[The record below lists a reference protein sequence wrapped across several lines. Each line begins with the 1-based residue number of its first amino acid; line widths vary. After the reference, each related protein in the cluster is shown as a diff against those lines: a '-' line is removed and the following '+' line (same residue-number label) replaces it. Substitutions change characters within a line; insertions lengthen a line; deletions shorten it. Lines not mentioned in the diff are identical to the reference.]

1 MIVATEIPPNL
12 IPIHN
17 PLQGGYAEV
26 DFENPKR
33 RRYAAEVKT
42 EHQYMISTVYV
53 VLSKEARSEW
63 T

>member
-1 MIVATEIPPNL
+1 MNFG
-12 IPIHN
+12 N
-17 PLQGGYAEV
+17 
-26 DFENPKR
+26 FKR